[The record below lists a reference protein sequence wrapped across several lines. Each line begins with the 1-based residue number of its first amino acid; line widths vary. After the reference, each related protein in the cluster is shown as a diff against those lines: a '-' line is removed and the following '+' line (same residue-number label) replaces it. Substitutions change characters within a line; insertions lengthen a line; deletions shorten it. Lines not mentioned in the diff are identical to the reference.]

1 MSLPVVDVV
10 PYVTDILA
18 WAVPMIVIF
27 FVAKWG
33 IGLVF
38 GKRR

>member
-1 MSLPVVDVV
+1 MSFPTIDVA
-10 PYVTDILA
+10 PYVGDILA

-27 FVAKWG
+27 FTAKWG
-33 IGLVF
+33 ISLVF